1 MSAVTD
7 YIREIRKNL
16 DKGDSTEHTHRPALK
31 TLLEACGKDI
41 VATNEPRRIAC
52 GAPDFNIS
60 RSGVPLGH
68 VETKDVG
75 INLDEMERSK
85 GPNAGQFKRY
95 SALPNWILTDY
106 LEFRWYVAGEK
117 RLTVRVADLDGKG
130 KLKPTADA
138 GERLTSLLTAFYAQP
153 ALTVATAKELAGRM
167 AGMTRMIRDL
177 ILAALQKEEE
187 ITEQAKDEVA
197 RETMPG
203 YGSHTN
209 WLHEWL
215 HAFQDTLIPDL
226 NEHQFADMFAQT
238 LAYGLFAARAHA
250 PNKPFSR
257 ESAAVN
263 LPRTNP
269 FLRELFEQIAGVRM
283 PDTIAWAVD
292 DMVELLKHADMA
304 EILRDFGKCK
314 GREDPVVHF
323 YETFLAAYDPA
334 TREVRGVFYTPEPV
348 VSYIVNSLDWLLKTR
363 LGRPKG
369 LADENTLIL
378 DPATGTATFLYFVIE
393 HIHRGFRK
401 QLGAWDGYVSRHL
414 LPRIF
419 GFELLMAPYA
429 VAHLK
434 ISMLL
439 EQSGYTFAS
448 DQRLGIYLTNT
459 LEEAAKKS
467 EMLLGQFVS
476 REANAAA
483 EIKRDRPIM
492 VVLGNPPYSGHSANK
507 GNWITGLVRDYYQVD
522 GHPLAERN
530 SKWLQDDY
538 VKFIRFA
545 EWRIDKTGEGIL
557 GYITNHGYLDN
568 PTFRGMRQHLMQTF
582 DDIYVLDL
590 HGNSKK
596 KETAPDGSEDKNVF
610 DIQQGVAILL
620 AVKLKVAA
628 APRRVGSSGGTAS
641 TLARVFHADLWGRRE
656 IYECDKLTGGKYNW
670 LWQNN
675 AETTPWRELKPSSP
689 FHLFKPQD
697 TELRVEYEGYCAV
710 TDAMPLHSLAL
721 NTHRDHFAIDFDQAT
736 LRDRITSFLNTQSA
750 EECCQKFALSET
762 SEWTMAS
769 ARAGLRATEWQR
781 DIIQCLYRP
790 FDFRSILFNG
800 AVVDRIRPELNRNLR
815 LPNLSLITTRQTREP
830 FAALSANVVC
840 GQHKIVAAYDGS
852 YVFPLYLYPSAD
864 ALDVSAGRRP
874 NFAPEFLKALAQKL
888 SVPQEVPH
896 GLPQGVTPENIFHYA
911 YAVFHSPT
919 YRTRYTEFLKIDFPR
934 LPLMSN
940 RDLFFSLAALGGE
953 LVALHIM
960 ESPKL
965 NNVITEFPEKGNDIV
980 EKVSFTVDAAP
991 RCVGSGGDA
1000 ASAFGRV
1007 WINPVQYFGGVPAQ
1021 VWNFHIGGY
1030 LVCDKWLKDRKGRT
1044 LTYEDIQHYQKIVVA
1059 LNETIRLM
1067 AKIDHVI
1074 ETQGGWPGAFSEN
1087 KR

>member
-1 MSAVTD
+1 MNAFAD

-41 VATNEPRRIAC
+41 DATNEPRRIAC

-60 RSGVPLGH
+60 RKGVPLGH

-75 INLDEMERSK
+75 INLDEMERGK
-85 GPNAGQFKRY
+85 GPNGDQFKRY
-95 SALPNWILTDY
+95 STLPNWILTDY
-106 LEFRWYVAGEK
+106 LEFHWYAAGEK

-130 KLKPTADA
+130 KLKPAAD
-138 GERLTSLLTAFYAQP
+138 GEARLTALLTAFYAQP
-153 ALTVATAKELAGRM
+153 ALTVGTAKELANRM

-177 ILAALQKEEE
+177 ILAALQQEEE
-187 ITEQAKDEVA
+187 KAEQVKSGVV

-203 YGSHTN
+203 YGSQTN

-215 HAFQDTLIPDL
+215 HAFRDTLIPDL
-226 NEHQFADMFAQT
+226 DEHQFADMFAQT

-269 FLRELFEQIAGVRM
+269 FLRELFEQIAGVKM

-292 DMVELLKHADMA
+292 DMVELLKHADMT

-334 TREVRGVFYTPEPV
+334 MREVRGVFYTPEPV

-378 DPATGTATFLYFVIE
+378 DAATGTATFLYFVIE
-393 HIHRGFRK
+393 HIHQGFRK

-439 EQSGYTFAS
+439 EQSGYTFGS

-467 EMLLGQFVS
+467 EILLGQFVS

-507 GNWITGLVRDYYQVD
+507 GEWITGLVGDYKKDCPELHKPGQ
-522 GHPLAERN
+522 A
-530 SKWLQDDY
+530 KWLQDDY

-545 EWRIDKTGEGIL
+545 EWRINQTGEGVL

-582 DDIYVLDL
+582 DEIYVLDL

-596 KETAPDGSEDKNVF
+596 KEKSPDGGKDENVF

-620 AVKLKVAA
+620 AVKVKAGTGEA
-628 APRRVGSSGGTAS
+628 KKAPT
-641 TLARVFHADLWGRRE
+641 RVFHANLWGRRE
-656 IYECDKLTGGKYNW
+656 IYEGDQLTGGKYNW

-675 AETTPWRELKPSSP
+675 AETTTWNEVRTSAPGY
-689 FHLFKPQD
+689 LFIPQD
-697 TELRVEYEGYCAV
+697 ETKKQDYDQGWSVPAIFSENGDPAPGIV
-710 TDAMPLHSLAL
+710 T
-721 NTHRDHFAIDFDQAT
+721 THDEFAIAFT
-736 LRDRITSFLNTQSA
+736 R
-750 EECCQKFALSET
+750 EEMVAHVEAL
-762 SEWTMAS
+762 
-769 ARAGLRATEWQR
+769 LATETEEVARGLFRLCNQSQWNYEDAKKELARGQWR
-781 DIIQCLYRP
+781 NELTPILYRP
-790 FDFRSILFNG
+790 FDVRWTVFNRHVAVHRRERVMRHMLVGHNRSLCATRSTEIGSFEHVFSSAQIIG
-800 AVVDRIRPELNRNLR
+800 HHTV
-815 LPNLSLITTRQTREP
+815 SLKEVNYI
-830 FAALSANVVC
+830 
-840 GQHKIVAAYDGS
+840 
-852 YVFPLYLYPSAD
+852 FPIYLQPSAD
-864 ALDVSAGRRP
+864 ELDTSAGCRP
-874 NFAPEFLKALAQKL
+874 NLNSAFLNALAEKL
-888 SVPQEVPH
+888 QAPQEGPH
-896 GLPQGVTPENIFHYA
+896 GLPKGVTPEDIFHYA

-919 YRTRYTEFLKIDFPR
+919 YRTRYAEFLKIDFPR
-934 LPLMSN
+934 LPLTSN

-953 LVALHIM
+953 LVGLHLM

-965 NNVITEFPEKGNDIV
+965 NDLITEFPEKGTDAI
-980 EKVSFTVDAAP
+980 EKVQYTDK
-991 RCVGSGGDA
+991 DK
-1000 ASAFGRV
+1000 RV
-1007 WINPVQYFGGVPAQ
+1007 WINPIQYFGGIPAA

-1030 LVCDKWLKDRKGRT
+1030 QVCEKWLKDRKGRT

-1067 AKIDHVI
+1067 AEIDQAI
-1074 ETQGGWPGAFSEN
+1074 ETQGGWPVAFSGN
-1087 KR
+1087 KI

>member
-1 MSAVTD
+1 MSAVAD

-16 DKGDSTEHTHRPALK
+16 DKGDSTEHTHRPALEV
-31 TLLEACGKDI
+31 LLEACGKDI
-41 VATNEPRRIAC
+41 DATNEPRRIAC

-60 RSGVPLGH
+60 RKGVPLGH

-75 INLDEMERSK
+75 VNLDEMERGK
-85 GPNAGQFKRY
+85 GPNGDQFKRY
-95 SALPNWILTDY
+95 STLPNWILTDY
-106 LEFRWYVAGEK
+106 LEFHWYAAGEK
-117 RLTVRVADLDGKG
+117 RLTVRVADLDSKG
-130 KLKPTADA
+130 KLKPAAD
-138 GERLTSLLTAFYAQP
+138 GETRLTALLAAFYTQP
-153 ALTVATAKELAGRM
+153 ALTVGSAKELANRM

-177 ILAALQKEEE
+177 ILAALLQEEE
-187 ITEQAKDEVA
+187 KAEQVKSGVV

-203 YGSHTN
+203 YDSQTN

-215 HAFQDTLIPDL
+215 HAFRDTLIPDL

-238 LAYGLFAARAHA
+238 LAYGLFAARVHE

-269 FLRELFEQIAGVRM
+269 FLRELFEQIAGVKM

-334 TREVRGVFYTPEPV
+334 MREVRGVFYTPEPV

-369 LADENTLIL
+369 LADEDTLIL
-378 DPATGTATFLYFVIE
+378 DTATGTATFLYFVIE
-393 HIHRGFRK
+393 HIHQGFGK

-434 ISMLL
+434 VSMLL
-439 EQSGYTFAS
+439 EQSGYTFGS

-483 EIKRDRPIM
+483 GIKRERPIM

-507 GNWITGLVRDYYQVD
+507 GEWITGLVGDYKKDCPELHKPGQ
-522 GHPLAERN
+522 A
-530 SKWLQDDY
+530 KWLQDDY

-545 EWRIDKTGEGIL
+545 EWRIDQTGEGVL

-582 DDIYVLDL
+582 DEVYVLDL

-596 KETAPDGSEDKNVF
+596 KEKAPDGGKDENVF

-620 AVKLKVAA
+620 AVKVKPGTGEARK
-628 APRRVGSSGGTAS
+628 APAC
-641 TLARVFHADLWGRRE
+641 VFHADLWGRRE
-656 IYECDKLTGGKYNW
+656 IYESDQLTGGKYNW

-675 AETTPWRELKPSSP
+675 AETTTWNEVPASAPGYLFIPQDDKNKEEYDQGWPAPSIFNLNGDPAPGIVTTHDQFAIAFTREEMAAHVEALLATETEEAARSLFRLCSQSQWNYADAKRELARGEWRN
-689 FHLFKPQD
+689 
-697 TELRVEYEGYCAV
+697 EL
-710 TDAMPLHSLAL
+710 TP
-721 NTHRDHFAIDFDQAT
+721 I
-736 LRDRITSFLNTQSA
+736 
-750 EECCQKFALSET
+750 
-762 SEWTMAS
+762 
-769 ARAGLRATEWQR
+769 
-781 DIIQCLYRP
+781 LYRP
-790 FDFRSILFNG
+790 FDVRWTVFSRYV
-800 AVVDRIRPELNRNLR
+800 AVHRRERVMRQMLGGKNLA
-815 LPNLSLITTRQTREP
+815 LITSRLTKGELFQHAQVTNNISEVIC
-830 FAALSANVVC
+830 LSPKTSNN
-840 GQHKIVAAYDGS
+840 GF
-852 YVFPLYLYPSAD
+852 VFPLYMHPSDDELD
-864 ALDVSAGRRP
+864 ASAGRRP
-874 NFAPEFLKALAQKL
+874 NMNPAFLKALAENLKA
-888 SVPQEVPH
+888 PQEGPH
-896 GLPQGVTPENIFHYA
+896 GLPKGVTPEDIFYYA
-911 YAVFHSPT
+911 YAVFHSPV
-919 YRTRYTEFLKIDFPR
+919 YRTRYAEFLKIDFPR
-934 LPLMSN
+934 LPLTSN
-940 RDLFFSLAALGGE
+940 RDLFFSLAAMGGE
-953 LVALHIM
+953 LVGLHLV

-965 NNVITEFPEKGNDIV
+965 NDLITEFPEKGTDAV
-980 EKVSFTVDAAP
+980 EKVRYTDK
-991 RCVGSGGDA
+991 DK
-1000 ASAFGRV
+1000 RV
-1007 WINPVQYFGGVPAQ
+1007 WINPTQYFGGVPAA
-1021 VWNFHIGGY
+1021 VWSFHIGGY
-1030 LVCDKWLKDRKGRT
+1030 QVCEKWLKDRKGRT

-1067 AKIDHVI
+1067 AEIDQVI
-1074 ETQGGWPGAFSEN
+1074 ETQGGWPTAFSGN
-1087 KR
+1087 KT